1 MNVQHDLQASH
12 QCKGCFIHLH
22 QIFYFTF
29 SSKPIRPF
37 CPPPLCLNG
46 LVLIEVCVIKETSG
60 WVSKLEKHIKHHR
73 PLRSTV
79 HHTHP
84 HHTHIPTTHTP
95 NTHTPPPLPP
105 TPHSPTTAT
114 PVRPTMI
121 YYSLDHITLHSQLRD
136 IITHN

>member
-60 WVSKLEKHIKHHR
+60 WVSKLEKHIKHPPTDFWPTGPPH
-73 PLRSTV
+73 PPGWVST
-79 HHTHP
+79 P
-84 HHTHIPTTHTP
+84 WC
-95 NTHTPPPLPP
+95 PPPPP
-105 TPHSPTTAT
+105 TLAQE
-114 PVRPTMI
+114 V
-121 YYSLDHITLHSQLRD
+121 TLPKPQPRKPGQVWSSSTDSGGSTESRG
-136 IITHN
+136 IRA